1 MKVKIDIDTNTF
13 VRFILVVLGFGA
25 VILALYL
32 TRSALV
38 LIFIS
43 LFLALALS
51 PPVNWIARH
60 LPGDKDHRAGATG
73 VAYLLVVSL
82 LAGALVLIVPPV
94 IEQSSRFA
102 STVPGLIDQLSS
114 QRGVVEHYIDQYGLN
129 EQVDDAIDN
138 AKSQASSI
146 AANIGGVV
154 VSSVGATLSGL
165 INLLFVLV
173 LTFLMLV
180 EGPAWLK
187 RIWGLYQDPER
198 LERHKALVERM
209 YRIVTGYVNGQLL
222 VALIASL
229 LTLIVVLILSAIF
242 PLPANLAIPLAVII
256 FISALIPLVGATI
269 GAVLVSL
276 ILALNSFP
284 AAIIFAIYYIVYQ
297 QIENNL
303 ISPFIQSKA
312 VELSAL
318 SVLVAILI
326 GITLFG
332 LLGAIIAIPVAGCI
346 RILLNDY
353 LEHSRKV
360 RAEKSRNPVKLI
372 KAKLEK
378 AKEA

>member
-1 MKVKIDIDTNTF
+1 MKVKIDIDTSTF

-25 VILALYL
+25 IILALYL
-32 TRSALV
+32 TKSALV

-51 PPVNWIARH
+51 PSVNWIARH
-60 LPGDKDHRAGATG
+60 LPGDSEHRVGATA
-73 VAYLLVVSL
+73 VAYFLVISL

-102 STVPGLIDQLSS
+102 STVPGLIDQASS

-129 EQVDDAIDN
+129 EQVDAAIEN
-138 AKSQASSI
+138 AKGQASTL
-146 AANIGGVV
+146 AANVGGVV
-154 VSSVGATLSGL
+154 VGGVGTALSGL
-165 INLLFVLV
+165 VNLLFVIV

-180 EGPAWLK
+180 EGPSWLR

-198 LERHKALVERM
+198 LEWHKGLVERM

-222 VALIASL
+222 VASIASV
-229 LTLIVVLILSAIF
+229 LTLVVVLILSAIF
-242 PLPANLAIPLAVII
+242 PLPSNLAIPLAVII

-269 GAVLVSL
+269 GAILVSL
-276 ILALNSFP
+276 ILALNSVP
-284 AAIIFAIYYIVYQ
+284 AALIFAVYYVVYQ
-297 QIENNL
+297 QIENNF
-303 ISPFIQSKA
+303 ISPIIQSKA

-318 SVLVAILI
+318 SILIAILI
-326 GITLFG
+326 GVTLLG

-353 LEHSRKV
+353 LEHSHKV
-360 RAEKSRNPVKLI
+360 RSQKSKNPVKLL
-372 KAKLEK
+372 KSKLEK
-378 AKEA
+378 ASEA

>member
-1 MKVKIDIDTNTF
+1 MRVKVDIDTRTF

-25 VILALYL
+25 IILALYM

-38 LIFIS
+38 LILIS

-60 LPGDKDHRAGATG
+60 LPGDNDHRVGATAA
-73 VAYLLVVSL
+73 AYLIVVSL
-82 LAGALVLIVPPV
+82 LVGALVLIVPPV

-102 STVPGLIDQLSS
+102 STVPGLIDQVSN
-114 QRGVVEHYIDQYGLN
+114 QRGAIEDYINQYGLS
-129 EQVDDAIDN
+129 EQVDQAIEN
-138 AKSQASSI
+138 AKSQASSV
-146 AANIGGVV
+146 AANIGGIV

-165 INLLFVLV
+165 VNLLFVLV

-180 EGPAWLK
+180 EGPSWLK

-198 LERHKALVERM
+198 LERHKGLIERM
-209 YRIVTGYVNGQLL
+209 YKIVTGYVNGQLL

-229 LTLIVVLILSAIF
+229 LTLIAILILSAIF

-284 AAIIFAIYYIVYQ
+284 AAIIFVIYYIIYQ

-303 ISPFIQSKA
+303 IAPFIQSKA

-332 LLGAIIAIPVAGCI
+332 LLGAIIAIPVAGCV

-360 RAEKSRNPVKLI
+360 RTEKSKNPVKLI

-378 AKEA
+378 AKS